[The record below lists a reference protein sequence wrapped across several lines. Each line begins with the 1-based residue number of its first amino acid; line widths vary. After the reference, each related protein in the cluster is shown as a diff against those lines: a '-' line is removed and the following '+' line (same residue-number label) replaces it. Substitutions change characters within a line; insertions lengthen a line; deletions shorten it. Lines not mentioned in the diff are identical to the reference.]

1 MKISKSERL
10 SLRLDEITKRKIEK
24 AAAVTQ
30 SSLNSF
36 ILTTVLAKA
45 DEIIQ
50 HHETM
55 ILSDRDQEI
64 FFNALLN
71 PPEANNE
78 LKKALIDHDKMV
90 DSDV

>member
-1 MKISKSERL
+1 M
-10 SLRLDEITKRKIEK
+10 
-24 AAAVTQ
+24 
-30 SSLNSF
+30 
-36 ILTTVLAKA
+36 LAKA

-64 FFNALLN
+64 FFNTLLN

-78 LKKALIDHDKMV
+78 LKNALIDHDKML